1 MYPVSDPTPL
11 HELKEPVEALV
22 AAAGS
27 NALAPAGEILQA
39 LLSLQLPGRSLL
51 LGSSYSP
58 ALARALGI
66 FLEHP
71 GVTAELALQ
80 TVLISGDLVC
90 RQGRVWVQASALEHL
105 QRWWQSHGRC
115 CDALGFARLW
125 AARCGHL
132 DDWLQAFGEERWGR
146 VWPQLEDGFLASY
159 VQALTP
165 RLLDWKERYSALR
178 LLLRLPEWPLE
189 VANLLG
195 EAALEEPRRE
205 REMAQQALQHNGL
218 ARTAVLQALRH
229 AQAGPRQRAAEWAG
243 RIRLEEALKPLT
255 EALTR
260 EKSERTRMAQM
271 EALRL
276 LGAPLDVY
284 LNRPALL
291 AEARKRLSKESPDW
305 LNEVPLACLHWE
317 ADGQAVEEDLLRGWL
332 LSSVRL
338 KQAEPGGLFAV
349 VSPYLREKERQQ
361 WGLQLLQWWI
371 ARDTR
376 PTYTPA
382 QIEQLLPQQTIALQN
397 LYQML
402 KQTRSEAS
410 IAGEARRQLE
420 LAVEGSAID
429 LKGIFS
435 LAGALAGGLL
445 LEPVRSYLK
454 KWYGL
459 RAAQCKALLC
469 MLGSVDGT
477 AVVQYLLEV
486 ARRFRTKGIQQEA
499 QRVLRE
505 RAERQGWTLEELADL
520 SLPSGGLDEKG
531 RLEFEVDERVFDA
544 TLLPDLSWRLQDD
557 QGKAYKALPAE
568 AKEAVPLFK
577 AAQKAVK
584 EAQKALRERLY
595 EAMCCGR
602 SWNWSAWQNC
612 LWHHPVASRVISTL
626 VWLARREGEVIAFR
640 PDGDGSL
647 LDVNQDSLSLGD
659 DWFIELAHPLLLSN
673 AEWTAWRI
681 QLADYQLI
689 PLFAQLG
696 RSCQSKPPAEPE
708 GMSFTGHLLD
718 SFRLRNRALALGY
731 QRGSAEDGGVFFEY
745 RKTLVSSGWVIRLEF
760 TGSQLPE
767 TSHPVALQSLGFE
780 FQARPVGWSE
790 VPPVLY
796 SESLADLE
804 EIAREGS
811 GFDPNWQS
819 TVTLC

>member
-11 HELKEPVEALV
+11 HELKEPVESLV

-27 NALAPAGEILQA
+27 NALAPAEEILQA
-39 LLSLQLPGRSLL
+39 LLSLQLPGRNLL

-58 ALARALGI
+58 ALARALGT

-71 GVTAELALQ
+71 AVTADLALQ
-80 TVLISGDLVC
+80 TVLVSGDLVC

-105 QRWWQSHGRC
+105 QRWWHSHDRC

-132 DDWLQAFGEERWGR
+132 EDWLQAFGEERWGR

-159 VQALTP
+159 VQAMTP

-178 LLLRLPEWPLE
+178 LLSRLPEWPSE
-189 VANLLG
+189 VVNRLG
-195 EAALEEPRRE
+195 EAALDEPRRE
-205 REMAQQALQHNGL
+205 RELAQQALQQQGL
-218 ARTAVLQALRH
+218 AQARVLQALRH

-243 RIRLEEALKPLT
+243 RMRLEAALKPLT
-255 EALTR
+255 EALAK

-291 AEARKRLSKESPDW
+291 AEARKRLAKESPEW
-305 LNEVPLACLHWE
+305 LAEMPLADLHWE
-317 ADGQAVEEDLLRGWL
+317 ADGQAVEQDLMRGWL
-332 LSSVRL
+332 LSAVRL

-349 VSPYLREKERQQ
+349 VSPYLREGERQQ

-371 ARDTR
+371 ARDTK

-382 QIEQLLPQQTIALQN
+382 QIEQLLPQQTRALQN

-402 KQTRSEAS
+402 KQSRSDAS

-420 LAVEGSAID
+420 LEVEGSAIE
-429 LKGIFS
+429 LKGLFS
-435 LAGALAGGLL
+435 LAGALAGAVL

-469 MLGSVDGT
+469 MLGPVEGT

-520 SLPSGGLDEKG
+520 SLSSGGLEEKG
-531 RLEFEVDERVFDA
+531 RLEFEVGERLFSA

-568 AKEAVPLFK
+568 AKEAIALFK

-612 LWHHPVASRVISTL
+612 LWHHPVASRVVSTL
-626 VWLARREGEVIAFR
+626 VWLARREEEVIAFR
-640 PDGDGSL
+640 PDGEGSL
-647 LDVNQDSLSLGD
+647 LDVNQDTVSLGD
-659 DWFIELAHPLLLSN
+659 DWSIELAHPLLLSN
-673 AEWTAWRI
+673 ADWTAWRI
-681 QLADYQLI
+681 QLADYQLL
-689 PLFAQLG
+689 PLFAQLS
-696 RSCQSKPPAEPE
+696 RSCKPKPPAEPE
-708 GMSFTGHLLD
+708 VMEFSGHVLD
-718 SFRLRNRALALGY
+718 SFRLRNRAQALGY
-731 QRGSAEDGGVFFEY
+731 QRGPAEDGGVFFEY
-745 RKTLVSSGWVIRLEF
+745 HKAFVSSGWVIRLGF

-767 TSHPVALQSLGFE
+767 TSHPVALQSLGFG
-780 FQARPVGWSE
+780 FQNRPVTWAE
-790 VPPVLY
+790 VPPALY
-796 SESLADLE
+796 SESLADVE

-811 GFDPNWQS
+811 GFDPDWQS
-819 TVTLC
+819 RVTIC